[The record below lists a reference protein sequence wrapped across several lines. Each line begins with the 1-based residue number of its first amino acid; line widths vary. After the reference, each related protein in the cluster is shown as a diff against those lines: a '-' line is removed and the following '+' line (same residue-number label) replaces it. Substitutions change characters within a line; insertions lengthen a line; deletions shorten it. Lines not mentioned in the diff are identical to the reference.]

1 MNDAVDGPT
10 GHRDAASAGVER
22 LPLPD
27 LCVVVP
33 AHNEATNLP
42 ILATELA
49 RVCEPAGIR
58 LELLIVDDGS
68 RDNTA
73 GVIRELASSHPFV
86 RGLRLS
92 RNFGHQPAV
101 SIGLRHARGRAIAV
115 MDADLQDTPADLL
128 QLYDRWKK
136 GADVAYAVRRTRR
149 EHLLKRVAYKTF
161 YKVLARLAK
170 TPVQLDSGDFCV
182 MDAAFVD
189 KLNAL
194 PERLRFVRGLRAW
207 LGGTQVGVAV
217 DRAERRTG
225 VTQYSIARLFR
236 LAFDGIISFSDV
248 PLRLATAAGACVS
261 LLAFAGV
268 IVVLAWRWLGMLPT
282 GSGLATIALSILF
295 LGGVQLLAVG
305 LLGEYIG
312 RIYDEVKARPVA
324 IVAET
329 IEAGSG
335 ARSPSPGRAPGLA
348 PPAHEEVLP

>member
-1 MNDAVDGPT
+1 MDDAVDGVT
-10 GHRDAASAGVER
+10 GFSEAAPRGVDDP
-22 LPLPD
+22 LLPD
-27 LCVVVP
+27 LCIVVP
-33 AHNEATNLP
+33 AHNEETNLP
-42 ILATELA
+42 ILVRELA
-49 RVCEPAGIR
+49 HACDPAGVRI
-58 LELLIVDDGS
+58 ELLIVDDGS

-73 GVIRELASSHPFV
+73 AVIRELAARHPHV

-101 SIGLRHARGRAIAV
+101 STGLRYARGLAIAV

-128 QLYDRWKK
+128 QLYERWKQ
-136 GADVAYAVRRTRR
+136 GADVVFAVRKTRR
-149 EHLLKRVAYKTF
+149 EHVLKRIAYKTF
-161 YKVLARLAK
+161 YKILARLAK

-207 LGGTQVGVAV
+207 LGGTQVGVDV

-236 LAFDGIISFSDV
+236 LAFDGIISFSDA
-248 PLRLATAAGACVS
+248 PLRLATAVGACIS
-261 LLAFAGV
+261 LLAFSGV
-268 IVVLAWRWLGMLPT
+268 VVVLAWRWLGMLPT

-295 LGGVQLLAVG
+295 LGGVQLLAIG

-324 IVAET
+324 VIAET
-329 IEAGSG
+329 MNGPGGECA
-335 ARSPSPGRAPGLA
+335 PSVRQAAGLA
-348 PPAHEEVLP
+348 SPAHEEVMP